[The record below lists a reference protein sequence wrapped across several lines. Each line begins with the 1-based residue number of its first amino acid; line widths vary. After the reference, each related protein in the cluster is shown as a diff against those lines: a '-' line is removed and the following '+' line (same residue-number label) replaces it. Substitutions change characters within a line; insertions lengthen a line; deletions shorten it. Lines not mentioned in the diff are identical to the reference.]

1 METFTNL
8 TKTEQEALE
17 TLRTRSDWD
26 EGYRHDCLMTQRSY
40 GFLIPS
46 VRAAKFIPWQVQ
58 FAAIIEASGFVVEL
72 GE

>member
-8 TKTEQEALE
+8 TETAQETLE
-17 TLRTRSDWD
+17 TLWTRSDWE

-46 VRAAKFIPWQVQ
+46 VRVAKFVPWQVQ
-58 FAAIIEASGFVVEL
+58 FAAIIEDSGFVDEL